1 MTAVAATAVP
11 GRLQVWDTV
20 EKSDIGCTAGSG
32 KDHIGV
38 FADAGLSLASNV
50 NINTP
55 QRSGRGR
62 AGNGDSPG

>member
-1 MTAVAATAVP
+1 MTAVAVTAVP
-11 GRLQVWDTV
+11 CRLQVWDTV

-32 KDHIGV
+32 RNHIGV

-55 QRSGRGR
+55 QRSGRGH
-62 AGNGDSPG
+62 AGNGDSLG

>member
-1 MTAVAATAVP
+1 MTAVAVTAIP
-11 GRLQVWDTV
+11 CRLQVWDTV

-32 KDHIGV
+32 RNHIGV

-62 AGNGDSPG
+62 AGNGDSLG